1 MSDRIKT
8 LYGQLVRNGY
18 DLGGYEKFNAAMHD
32 SNRRRSLYNQLVANR
47 ADLGGYE
54 KFSSVVETAPR
65 TTPSAPQKKRDVVA
79 DTINMLRTPSSQ
91 YTRPQP
97 SKAAGTFEMPSKYD
111 IYHNMPD
118 AIKRHQTPT
127 PLKPEAVMP
136 SVPSNAAESV
146 WAAADKAA
154 GAEVRKKVDEG
165 WSWRKIMQ
173 ALSSGAS
180 VTGGLGD
187 DNAQALETTSVAHLK
202 THDLQKLSDQAW
214 AALGSKQ
221 QQSIINDSYIY
232 LKEQYPDA
240 DDKALVDAA
249 RKMARAKSDE
259 QMYNLAVEK
268 NMPKS
273 VGEFFLR
280 KAAAASS
287 FGSLS
292 KGYAS
297 MMAGTRGDMEA
308 EDTALQK
315 YGAKHKVADIAGSV
329 AGFAVDPLTYASGAV
344 GGAATKVTLWAG
356 GKVLSEAAAR
366 KMSQT
371 LGGKLL
377 LGAVSGA
384 ANFGTFEA
392 GGEAINQYKWG
403 GTLDVDPE
411 TGRYVVGDFSLGK
424 VASQMRHGLTMG
436 GLMGAFGT
444 WLGNV
449 STKAAQ
455 ATTSTLGKL
464 GVRAGELGVGLVG
477 EGTIFATPEFIS
489 TYGDYNDVIKSVSDK
504 NSPNYIADDKE
515 RSKYIAELKAQR
527 GERMM
532 DIWQDNLAMIAGF
545 KAQHAIKSAGRTIS
559 ELAASRRG
567 KVGFVERMGRM
578 LDGHPSLALSKEEQ
592 TELDKHGYGDL
603 TQMVKEYKAYAQKD
617 GDLPYNKIT
626 QLLNDKNVSEAARAK
641 MYYYVTGHSLPMSAV
656 IASNVIDNGDKTYT
670 VQSLGDNGVITSRTY
685 GSRKRAD
692 YEKARIDRQAELNGV
707 AMAEQ
712 MFDNMD
718 KAERLKAVC
727 TRLAQDKG
735 VSPETLLWLTRKD
748 PKQMTAAEKRWIKE
762 IEDAAN
768 EDAPQGENATV
779 RHIKGVIL
787 DEYGVDVDKALRKAA
802 DSRTDAEKTA
812 ISAYND
818 ELAQAVAERK
828 NAISQGET
836 TDAYRR
842 GYEADTQGMRDA
854 YVAQMY
860 EPSEDNAETLRGVES
875 QITESAKYQAALERD
890 ELTQMTHKDGSI
902 HLATLKDKDKDGNG
916 KQVYIVDGDI
926 VMKEDGSGIDADAS
940 SKSVIIYD
948 PATGEKKM
956 VSPTAVDGIE
966 SLGEVKT
973 AEQRE
978 AEINAHMQDTIQRSK
993 DWLEGNVANPVGMQ
1007 IQLGD
1012 GRIATIEAMHEDGKS
1027 AIATLPDGTQFL
1039 VPNDVLQRIVN
1050 NGQYA
1055 DYKARRDAEASK
1067 REAEQSTE
1075 SAPETAT
1082 EGGQPLPEEAS
1093 PKEEESREYAQ
1104 GDVFDV
1110 VVDGQKMHAEIVSP
1124 KDADGRFV
1132 VNVDDGE
1139 SMRTLYVTP
1148 EELAAMEYRE
1158 EPSPKAEETRLAT
1171 EESSDKALER
1181 GAQPTEEHTPTA
1193 LERIPRDEKGNAQ
1206 FHDVDTETAWDGLV
1220 EMSGNEE
1227 TAHKVAE
1234 ASLANAERKLK
1245 AAKALKEK
1253 GETPEELLR
1262 SIKENEAA
1270 VAEAQRVVDA
1280 WKAIVGE
1287 KTRRE
1292 EAAKAEAERIATE
1305 KAEAER
1311 KAAEE
1316 RERAEA
1322 EEEARVE
1329 AERKTEEERIAKQ
1342 KAEEKTEEAESDKE
1356 EAEKQM
1362 DDEEPKPVGSGVFG
1376 NIYNQFKG
1384 KVKEAFDF
1392 LMKHKGGD
1400 LLGVFHR
1407 KDVGDIDLVWGDH
1420 GGGLAHIIRRHIIE
1434 QNDFKNVD
1442 EIQKVIEDV
1451 IRNGLIVRENK
1462 DKINIEYNGYRV
1474 SIKKTIRDSKGSVV
1488 ENKNWIV
1495 TAFDKSKPKH
1505 EKRNP
1510 SSSETLTTPSANQKA
1525 DGVTLP
1531 SNEDSI
1537 DKGSEKAEKKQEKQ
1551 SVFDK
1556 AKEIADKEEK
1566 KRKAEAE
1573 DDSAL
1578 GQATRAVGKKKKVN
1592 LFKYT
1597 VSEKNSH
1604 PALRGV
1610 HYANGYAYAS
1620 DGSILFKEKAD
1631 YPKEWEGTIRDK
1643 NGNLIDGI
1651 YPDTEK
1657 AIHRLV
1663 HILDK
1668 EVESLPSK
1676 EVLDFAIAASKKLKG
1691 EAIPVAIDGIFFNAV
1706 NLKKF
1711 LEAVASKGMDKVVYR
1726 HPMLYATNGKDEIVM
1741 MPTVNTLEGVLD
1753 IADRMESAGLPK
1765 EQIDAWKAHIEAA
1778 DKKMSFEDFQNAEKN
1793 AKRKGVRLTEA
1804 ESPKR
1809 KADERYQRGEG
1820 GVKPSKAEVAL
1831 RDAVIDRLRESGM
1844 DVIADEAEGQRVLD
1858 EVNGRAK
1865 VQMGD
1870 APETFAE
1877 RQKQAVES
1885 HGVVM
1890 PGLNESY
1897 VEVVKDIPR
1906 HEYTGSIAEA
1916 TREAIDAAKRKYAGK
1931 ELTYNNYGANFNY
1944 TISANAIDIC
1954 LSPKHQNLS
1963 ANKGIHLALAE
1974 HLDEVINKSVEVE
1987 EHPDY
1992 IKGKDGK
1999 RGEEVNPNA
2008 IMHRFYGVAV
2018 IDGTPCRVMTLMR
2031 EDGRSEEANGVHSY
2045 EVQKI
2050 EVLDNESPS
2059 TSNGVG
2065 TQMKDLSAYP
2075 LAKLLK
2081 GVEKSYDKGKYL
2093 LDESKKRSVGL
2104 REQRVDG
2111 ADGVRFFR
2119 TANGEA
2125 YGFTVGGRIYI
2136 DPRIAT
2142 SETPVHEYA
2151 HLWAEALRNGNPKE
2165 WQNVV
2170 ELMKGT
2176 NVWDEVKARY
2186 PELKSDDEIA
2196 DEVIATYSGRRG
2208 AERLREEQRKIAEG
2222 NGGVFEKAEAV
2233 NALERVKQA
2242 LKKFWNG
2249 VADFLHIHYKSAEEV
2264 ADRVMKDLLE
2274 GVDPRKMGKTKDGG
2288 VRFSAKQ
2295 KRALETASLGNVPRS
2310 LTVVSS
2316 AAGANVLNNIEN
2328 LAKEFEKSATQP
2340 KTFIGDVA
2348 KALGASRFG
2357 SGSEYATF
2365 ETKNGNIV
2373 TIRLANHNAHVSGFD
2388 HNDKDNGISIVIS
2401 PKPNEGIT
2409 NDGNAHI
2416 TEFYYDSI
2424 KLRRAEG
2431 KPLAEIVRSIKQ
2443 ALYSGEFKDTTGL
2456 AERQEVNGEDVIRYQ
2471 SSSENSDK
2479 TLAGVHNITEEKLRK
2494 ALKLGGLANPSVAVI
2509 DISKNS
2515 HEGFGEISLILPSEK
2530 VAKRTGK
2537 NAGTWQ
2543 GDAWTPTYP
2552 QIERRM
2558 SNKGAEK
2565 ASKDVLSVPSDMYSE
2580 VRIGLD
2586 RWLDSG
2592 EANSAM
2598 AYMFLHEKGVAPEPK
2613 KIQPKFSD
2621 EAYNELKSIT
2631 AGNFNIYGIS
2641 KADAQKVLAMYI
2653 DAYFDGDKDLYEDK
2667 TKAWLEKNRSIV
2679 DAGDKGGMRY
2689 AIAKENV
2696 KLYDEY
2702 GFNYRGVQTF
2712 VRDVEYDHRNTGVD
2726 MNATLNEVEDYIK
2739 TNSLTDEFNTWQEG
2753 KEKEYGI
2760 KEVIFDG
2767 FTPSG
2772 NRRYIPNTLE
2782 NVSKIMK
2789 KQGRNG
2795 ATGAWA
2801 SFPNFAARLMP
2812 SYGTLEDIRSKK
2824 GLLTSDR
2831 EKIDDF
2837 REKWS
2842 KVFFEL
2848 GMKCQPDATG
2858 TFDDY
2863 GFDRLSEAAMT
2874 SDPQAFLKQEYNV
2887 DFSDE
2892 DTKRLKKMVKAIKE
2906 EYPAMYFE
2914 TKFERPVYLNEFA
2927 AVVVPN
2933 DLGTDVKKALS
2944 DLGIAMYEYDASK
2957 EGDRSRA
2964 FDEAVKSS
2972 GKIRFQFIGEKG
2984 AAEADHAEEVFANEN
2999 VERSVREKGEL
3010 TDAEVAEKERDIDHS
3025 VRSSK
3030 EMAEERLEIERKAKS
3045 DGTWLKAPNGKRTN
3059 LNERQWVDVRTKNFK
3074 EWFGDWEN
3082 DPENASKIVD
3092 ENGEP
3097 LMVFHYTPEDFTV
3110 FGEGKE
3116 IGASTFYNA
3125 SDANYAATAAVG
3137 DWFTSKSD
3145 LPDYMGKPMRVFL
3158 NIKEPSDGRSLE
3170 VLADEV
3176 GYEISSKDYEAF
3188 DEDRDNTAPIIEAG
3202 KNYQEKLR
3210 DRGYDGIFIAD
3221 EEFGGTSYITFAPNQ
3236 IKSAVE
3242 NDGSYSPKEND
3253 IRRSVREKKEDEKT
3267 ELTAE
3272 ERELRDNLVERM
3284 RKGGLDVVTDSEEM
3298 QRVIGTENERTRMTG
3313 AGSVREHR
3321 VYHGSGADFDVFDHS
3336 HMGEGEGAQAYGWGT
3351 YVTEVEGIGRTY
3363 AIQNTTK
3370 HNDALRAL
3378 QHDVDAIS
3386 DQLNRRRDDLK
3397 YDEEQLKRANEWR
3410 AEAELDY
3417 ELFKDEAEELKEKYG
3432 ESSPE
3437 YRNHLFNDIY
3447 TDEMKRAQSSVKS
3460 TEESIQYRKEKIAEL
3475 EKALKDKQVEIDELP
3490 KEFPRHLYTVEI
3502 PDDNGSNYLDWDGHP
3517 TESLLKDV
3525 GSFLESNGFERV
3537 QDNPVR
3543 YEKGESSV
3551 VLNPNATGAD
3561 LYAEL
3566 QKALGSDKKASQALS
3581 ELGCIGIKY
3590 PADNMRGGRE
3600 DGAKDYV
3607 IFNENDAKITD
3618 HTRFLRTAD
3627 GEVYGLVKDGR
3638 IYLDPKVATAETAVH
3653 EYTHLWGDMLRRKD
3667 SEQWSH
3673 TVKELK
3679 NSVLWEEV
3687 KELYPELKTDDEIA
3701 DEVLSTFSGRR
3712 GAERL
3717 REEARR
3723 VAEGEGGVFTKAKAI
3738 ETLERVKEAIA
3749 RFWEGV
3755 ARMFG
3760 INRYRSVEELAD
3772 MAMKDLLDSKNPMK
3786 DESGMRKRGEVGDEG
3801 VKSLKG
3807 EEALTALD
3815 SIFGE
3820 NEGSAIPPKISS
3832 FAKFKNLFKKPVRT
3846 FLGELVQVK
3855 EEVWNKILRNNRQDI
3870 TGTVLPTIENAD
3882 FAIRDTD
3889 GSTLYVK
3896 RFKGDGQERM
3906 YNVVVVNKHGEVE
3919 DYISSVHIKR
3929 DNNLRNKIKKGA
3941 ELFLPNARTTDG
3953 TMSRNNSTPGAK
3965 VANYSETAKPRYSRK
3980 PGESIFDYASRV
3992 SEDVDR
3998 SVRERVS
4005 ARDEYE
4011 KKVKS
4016 KGFQTKEALQNSML
4030 GLQEFMLAIDH
4041 ASGNKRYIED
4051 IPDFENPILG
4061 ENRLSSV
4068 NKEEM
4073 HQVAKTQFKPLMSAV
4088 AKLSGK
4094 GKESGELY
4102 DYMFAKHGLE
4112 RDAVMRQREAQKE
4125 FDKYQK
4131 ANPKGTK
4138 TIGDFVASLE
4148 GKDYAGLTALTAEDG
4163 RVKSIQSQID
4173 AIDEQMK
4180 ATDDQLLLRKLGGQ
4194 KKRLKVDLLNAARD
4208 AADDIRKAFESD
4220 PNHNLSD
4227 INELWSRVN
4236 EVNGNTLRKLYES
4249 GMLTKEAYNDIS
4261 SMYTNYIPMRGFD
4274 QTTSADAYAYLT
4286 HGDSAFN
4293 APIKTAKGRSSKA
4306 DNPIAY
4312 MQAMAES
4319 AIMQGNRNV
4328 LVKQKMLNFVRNH
4341 PSDLAS
4347 VSDVWLQYDSVAD
4360 EWKPVFPDNIDANDS
4375 ASVVAQKMKAFEDKM
4390 EQRAE
4395 NFPNLVIR
4403 SNEAPDIPYKVVEKG
4418 QLNEHQVLVKQ
4429 NGKSY
4434 IITVN
4439 GSPRAAQAANGLTN
4453 PDTDLTGAIGK
4464 VFEGAEALNR
4474 QLSSLYT
4481 TLNPDFI
4488 GSNYVRDALYSNTMV
4503 YVKEG
4508 AKYGGSFNL
4517 NFAKYNP
4524 AEMANLYARYNKG
4537 SLDTSNETHKLFL
4550 EFMQNGGET
4559 GFVNLKQIEKRKSEI
4574 AKAIKRDGEISAAQI
4589 WGGLNDAIDFANRAV
4604 ENSARFAAYVTSRKS
4619 GRSVGRSVYDAKEIS
4634 VNFNRKGSG
4643 SKFMGA
4649 EGQTKAGNAAAFVS
4663 GAGRGL
4669 YIFWNA
4675 GLQGLTNF
4683 SRQIGRHPG
4692 RALTLA
4698 SLLFGFGALMSYL
4711 GNRDDDDE
4719 NNYFNLPK
4727 YIRRSN
4733 VCYKIGDLFVTIPLP
4748 VEYRSFYGLGELASS
4763 TLAGKE
4769 DGTTKDIAKEAV
4781 SQVSQLFPIDFAEG
4795 GGGLHALIPS
4805 AVKPIVEAETNTAWT
4820 GLPIYKDNDFN
4831 KNMPEYTKVYKTA
4844 NGYLVE
4850 IARALND
4857 ATGGNKYKKGFIDI
4871 NPAKMEYVLK
4881 GMLGGAFSFPDKL
4894 VKTTE
4899 TIMGDREFDWRNTP
4913 FANRFV
4919 KNADERTEY
4928 KSLNEQYF
4936 KLKDEMD
4943 VVKQQLKGF
4952 EKEADAGNE
4961 KYEKALLQLEDSKD
4975 YERLELF
4982 KDYEKE
4988 LKGLNDELKELRMSP
5003 DYDKAEEKELQKE
5016 IAELQR
5022 QLIDEMREIKK

>member
-1 MSDRIKT
+1 M
-8 LYGQLVRNGY
+8 
-18 DLGGYEKFNAAMHD
+18 
-32 SNRRRSLYNQLVANR
+32 
-47 ADLGGYE
+47 
-54 KFSSVVETAPR
+54 
-65 TTPSAPQKKRDVVA
+65 
-79 DTINMLRTPSSQ
+79 
-91 YTRPQP
+91 
-97 SKAAGTFEMPSKYD
+97 
-111 IYHNMPD
+111 
-118 AIKRHQTPT
+118 
-127 PLKPEAVMP
+127 
-136 SVPSNAAESV
+136 
-146 WAAADKAA
+146 
-154 GAEVRKKVDEG
+154 
-165 WSWRKIMQ
+165 
-173 ALSSGAS
+173 
-180 VTGGLGD
+180 
-187 DNAQALETTSVAHLK
+187 
-202 THDLQKLSDQAW
+202 
-214 AALGSKQ
+214 
-221 QQSIINDSYIY
+221 
-232 LKEQYPDA
+232 
-240 DDKALVDAA
+240 
-249 RKMARAKSDE
+249 
-259 QMYNLAVEK
+259 
-268 NMPKS
+268 
-273 VGEFFLR
+273 
-280 KAAAASS
+280 
-287 FGSLS
+287 
-292 KGYAS
+292 
-297 MMAGTRGDMEA
+297 
-308 EDTALQK
+308 
-315 YGAKHKVADIAGSV
+315 
-329 AGFAVDPLTYASGAV
+329 
-344 GGAATKVTLWAG
+344 
-356 GKVLSEAAAR
+356 
-366 KMSQT
+366 
-371 LGGKLL
+371 
-377 LGAVSGA
+377 
-384 ANFGTFEA
+384 
-392 GGEAINQYKWG
+392 
-403 GTLDVDPE
+403 
-411 TGRYVVGDFSLGK
+411 
-424 VASQMRHGLTMG
+424 
-436 GLMGAFGT
+436 
-444 WLGNV
+444 
-449 STKAAQ
+449 
-455 ATTSTLGKL
+455 
-464 GVRAGELGVGLVG
+464 
-477 EGTIFATPEFIS
+477 
-489 TYGDYNDVIKSVSDK
+489 
-504 NSPNYIADDKE
+504 
-515 RSKYIAELKAQR
+515 
-527 GERMM
+527 
-532 DIWQDNLAMIAGF
+532 
-545 KAQHAIKSAGRTIS
+545 
-559 ELAASRRG
+559 
-567 KVGFVERMGRM
+567 
-578 LDGHPSLALSKEEQ
+578 
-592 TELDKHGYGDL
+592 
-603 TQMVKEYKAYAQKD
+603 
-617 GDLPYNKIT
+617 
-626 QLLNDKNVSEAARAK
+626 
-641 MYYYVTGHSLPMSAV
+641 
-656 IASNVIDNGDKTYT
+656 
-670 VQSLGDNGVITSRTY
+670 
-685 GSRKRAD
+685 
-692 YEKARIDRQAELNGV
+692 
-707 AMAEQ
+707 
-712 MFDNMD
+712 
-718 KAERLKAVC
+718 
-727 TRLAQDKG
+727 
-735 VSPETLLWLTRKD
+735 
-748 PKQMTAAEKRWIKE
+748 
-762 IEDAAN
+762 
-768 EDAPQGENATV
+768 
-779 RHIKGVIL
+779 
-787 DEYGVDVDKALRKAA
+787 
-802 DSRTDAEKTA
+802 
-812 ISAYND
+812 
-818 ELAQAVAERK
+818 
-828 NAISQGET
+828 
-836 TDAYRR
+836 
-842 GYEADTQGMRDA
+842 
-854 YVAQMY
+854 
-860 EPSEDNAETLRGVES
+860 
-875 QITESAKYQAALERD
+875 
-890 ELTQMTHKDGSI
+890 
-902 HLATLKDKDKDGNG
+902 
-916 KQVYIVDGDI
+916 
-926 VMKEDGSGIDADAS
+926 
-940 SKSVIIYD
+940 
-948 PATGEKKM
+948 
-956 VSPTAVDGIE
+956 
-966 SLGEVKT
+966 
-973 AEQRE
+973 
-978 AEINAHMQDTIQRSK
+978 
-993 DWLEGNVANPVGMQ
+993 
-1007 IQLGD
+1007 
-1012 GRIATIEAMHEDGKS
+1012 
-1027 AIATLPDGTQFL
+1027 
-1039 VPNDVLQRIVN
+1039 
-1050 NGQYA
+1050 
-1055 DYKARRDAEASK
+1055 
-1067 REAEQSTE
+1067 
-1075 SAPETAT
+1075 
-1082 EGGQPLPEEAS
+1082 
-1093 PKEEESREYAQ
+1093 
-1104 GDVFDV
+1104 
-1110 VVDGQKMHAEIVSP
+1110 
-1124 KDADGRFV
+1124 
-1132 VNVDDGE
+1132 
-1139 SMRTLYVTP
+1139 
-1148 EELAAMEYRE
+1148 
-1158 EPSPKAEETRLAT
+1158 
-1171 EESSDKALER
+1171 
-1181 GAQPTEEHTPTA
+1181 
-1193 LERIPRDEKGNAQ
+1193 
-1206 FHDVDTETAWDGLV
+1206 
-1220 EMSGNEE
+1220 
-1227 TAHKVAE
+1227 
-1234 ASLANAERKLK
+1234 K

-1270 VAEAQRVVDA
+1270 VAEAQRTVDA
-1280 WKAIVGE
+1280 WKSIVGE

-1316 RERAEA
+1316 RERAEK

-1329 AERKTEEERIAKQ
+1329 AERKAEEERIAKQ

-1407 KDVGDIDLVWGDH
+1407 KDVGDIDLVWGDEN
-1420 GGGLAHIIRRHIIE
+1420 GGLAHILNKHVGE
-1434 QNDFKNVD
+1434 GKSFANVD
-1442 EIQKVIEDV
+1442 EAMSHIQNIIGTGKNDFEDGDKIVFRKGSELVTVRKNFREGGKKIADKNWVLTAYDKEAADNGNRVTTKVIE
-1451 IRNGLIVRENK
+1451 GK
-1462 DKINIEYNGYRV
+1462 A
-1474 SIKKTIRDSKGSVV
+1474 TPH
-1488 ENKNWIV
+1488 
-1495 TAFDKSKPKH
+1495 TA
-1505 EKRNP
+1505 
-1510 SSSETLTTPSANQKA
+1510 
-1525 DGVTLP
+1525 
-1531 SNEDSI
+1531 SI
-1537 DKGSEKAEKKQEKQ
+1537 DKGSKKAEKKHKKQ

-1566 KRKAEAE
+1566 KRKAEDE
-1573 DDSAL
+1573 DDSVL

-1592 LFKYT
+1592 RFKYT
-1597 VSEKNSH
+1597 VSEKNSNS
-1604 PALRGV
+1604 ALRGV

-1620 DGSILFKEKAD
+1620 DGYILFKEKAD
-1631 YPKEWEGTIRDK
+1631 YPKEWEGTTRDK
-1643 NGNLIDGI
+1643 DGNLIDGK

-1657 AIHRLV
+1657 AILRFV
-1663 HILDK
+1663 HIPDK

-1676 EVLDFAIAASKKLKG
+1676 GVLDFAIAAGKKLKV
-1691 EAIPVAIDGIFFNAV
+1691 EAIPVAVDGIFFNAV
-1706 NLKKF
+1706 ALKKF
-1711 LEAVASKGMDKVVYR
+1711 LEAVASKGMDRVVYR

-1741 MPTVNTLEGVLD
+1741 MPTVNTLEGALD

-2176 NVWDEVKARY
+2176 KVWDEVKARY

-2933 DLGTDVKKALS
+2933 DLGADVKKALS

-3267 ELTAE
+3267 ELTAA

-3298 QRVIGTENERTRMTG
+3298 QRVIDTENERTRMTG

-3321 VYHGSGADFDVFDHS
+3321 VYHGSGADFDAFDHS

-3386 DQLNRRRDDLK
+3386 DQLNRHRDDLK

-3417 ELFKDEAEELKEKYG
+3417 ELFKDEAEKLKEKYG
-3432 ESSPE
+3432 ESSPK
-3437 YRNHLFNDIY
+3437 YQNHLFNDIY

-3460 TEESIQYRKEKIAEL
+3460 MEESIQYRKEKIAEL
-3475 EKALKDKQVEIDELP
+3475 GKALKDKQAEIDELP

-3502 PDDNGSNYLDWDGHP
+3502 PDDNGGNYLDWNGHP
-3517 TESLLKDV
+3517 AESLLKDV
-3525 GSFLESNGFERV
+3525 GSFLEGEGFERV

-3543 YEKGESSV
+3543 YEKGESTV

-3566 QKALGSDKKASQALS
+3566 QKALGSDKKASQALA

-3600 DGAKDYV
+3600 DGAKNYV

-3638 IYLDPKVATAETAVH
+3638 IYLDPKVATSETAVH

-3687 KELYPELKTDDEIA
+3687 KESYPELKTDDEIA

-3723 VAEGEGGVFTKAKAI
+3723 VADGEGGVFTKAKAI
-3738 ETLERVKEAIA
+3738 ETLERVKETIA

-3760 INRYRSVEELAD
+3760 INRYRSAEELAD
-3772 MAMKDLLDSKNPMK
+3772 MAMRDLLDSKNPMK
-3786 DESGMRKRGEVGDEG
+3786 DESGMRKRGEVGETLATSG
-3801 VKSLKG
+3801 TYFSGGGLLEAGLKG
-3807 EEALTALD
+3807 VIDPKVAVEFSEKIAGVYADNHGNHIVVADVRDVDPKKLVGAVDGGEVQYFHASPVCKNFSKAKREGGEVELDKETAL
-3815 SIFGE
+3815 STAEFI
-3820 NEGSAIPPKISS
+3820 AKTRPK
-3832 FAKFKNLFKKPVRT
+3832 V
-3846 FLGELVQVK
+3846 V
-3855 EEVWNKILRNNRQDI
+3855 
-3870 TGTVLPTIENAD
+3870 TIENVKGYRNSEALKIITDELTRQGYDWDAD
-3882 FAIRDTD
+3882 VYNTADYGGYTKRERLIVRAKRDGKLPPKPEKLPEELRKKGWYSAVEDLIPHLEEKKTGVPQGTD
-3889 GSTLYVK
+3889 ERLKNSGIDYRTIDKPLYVFGRGYANKTVGHAFADELLPTLTTGGGDIIIMPDGRVLKASPRVLARVTGLPDTYKMPETDQLSHTIVGNGIPTQLTEGVIAPLLDNAIPSAERSTK
-3896 RFKGDGQERM
+3896 RESVFDVADRVSQNLEARTRAMGSRVEKRMADVAQKLEGRELTAEQKAVVDVFSGEKDNQKFSVERNGVKQQFLLKQGQEDKAGAKHSLYRHYGTNTGVITADDVLKIPQVLERGERIEKAKGGKKM
-3906 YNVVVVNKHGEVE
+3906 AVYTMDIDGVKYTVLTRVGKNNEIVDDFYSNKKGSESSVYRNAENIDNTPEGARRKDSEPSAKVE
-3919 DYISSVHIKR
+3919 DKSESPKLFGEEII
-3929 DNNLRNKIKKGA
+3929 DDDKKGSDS
-3941 ELFLPNARTTDG
+3941 TDR
-3953 TMSRNNSTPGAK
+3953 SVRENPKN
-3965 VANYSETAKPRYSRK
+3965 EDKPRYSRK

-4030 GLQEFMLAIDH
+4030 GLQEFMSAIDH

-4088 AKLSGK
+4088 AKLSGN

-4208 AADDIRKAFESD
+4208 AADDIRKAFESNPSHD
-4220 PNHNLSD
+4220 RSD
-4227 INELWSRVN
+4227 INELWKRVN

-4360 EWKPVFPDNIDANDS
+4360 EWKPFY
-4375 ASVVAQKMKAFEDKM
+4375 AFGRE
-4390 EQRAE
+4390 
-4395 NFPNLVIR
+4395 
-4403 SNEAPDIPYKVVEKG
+4403 SKG
-4418 QLNEHQVLVKQ
+4418 
-4429 NGKSY
+4429 
-4434 IITVN
+4434 
-4439 GSPRAAQAANGLTN
+4439 
-4453 PDTDLTGAIGK
+4453 
-4464 VFEGAEALNR
+4464 
-4474 QLSSLYT
+4474 
-4481 TLNPDFI
+4481 
-4488 GSNYVRDALYSNTMV
+4488 
-4503 YVKEG
+4503 
-4508 AKYGGSFNL
+4508 
-4517 NFAKYNP
+4517 
-4524 AEMANLYARYNKG
+4524 
-4537 SLDTSNETHKLFL
+4537 
-4550 EFMQNGGET
+4550 
-4559 GFVNLKQIEKRKSEI
+4559 
-4574 AKAIKRDGEISAAQI
+4574 
-4589 WGGLNDAIDFANRAV
+4589 
-4604 ENSARFAAYVTSRKS
+4604 
-4619 GRSVGRSVYDAKEIS
+4619 
-4634 VNFNRKGSG
+4634 
-4643 SKFMGA
+4643 
-4649 EGQTKAGNAAAFVS
+4649 
-4663 GAGRGL
+4663 
-4669 YIFWNA
+4669 
-4675 GLQGLTNF
+4675 
-4683 SRQIGRHPG
+4683 
-4692 RALTLA
+4692 
-4698 SLLFGFGALMSYL
+4698 
-4711 GNRDDDDE
+4711 
-4719 NNYFNLPK
+4719 
-4727 YIRRSN
+4727 
-4733 VCYKIGDLFVTIPLP
+4733 
-4748 VEYRSFYGLGELASS
+4748 
-4763 TLAGKE
+4763 
-4769 DGTTKDIAKEAV
+4769 
-4781 SQVSQLFPIDFAEG
+4781 
-4795 GGGLHALIPS
+4795 
-4805 AVKPIVEAETNTAWT
+4805 
-4820 GLPIYKDNDFN
+4820 
-4831 KNMPEYTKVYKTA
+4831 
-4844 NGYLVE
+4844 
-4850 IARALND
+4850 
-4857 ATGGNKYKKGFIDI
+4857 
-4871 NPAKMEYVLK
+4871 
-4881 GMLGGAFSFPDKL
+4881 
-4894 VKTTE
+4894 
-4899 TIMGDREFDWRNTP
+4899 
-4913 FANRFV
+4913 
-4919 KNADERTEY
+4919 
-4928 KSLNEQYF
+4928 
-4936 KLKDEMD
+4936 
-4943 VVKQQLKGF
+4943 
-4952 EKEADAGNE
+4952 
-4961 KYEKALLQLEDSKD
+4961 
-4975 YERLELF
+4975 
-4982 KDYEKE
+4982 
-4988 LKGLNDELKELRMSP
+4988 
-5003 DYDKAEEKELQKE
+5003 
-5016 IAELQR
+5016 
-5022 QLIDEMREIKK
+5022 

>member
-1 MSDRIKT
+1 MTQSNT
-8 LYGQLVRNGY
+8 L
-18 DLGGYEKFNAAMHD
+18 
-32 SNRRRSLYNQLVANR
+32 
-47 ADLGGYE
+47 
-54 KFSSVVETAPR
+54 
-65 TTPSAPQKKRDVVA
+65 
-79 DTINMLRTPSSQ
+79 TI
-91 YTRPQP
+91 
-97 SKAAGTFEMPSKYD
+97 
-111 IYHNMPD
+111 
-118 AIKRHQTPT
+118 
-127 PLKPEAVMP
+127 
-136 SVPSNAAESV
+136 
-146 WAAADKAA
+146 
-154 GAEVRKKVDEG
+154 
-165 WSWRKIMQ
+165 
-173 ALSSGAS
+173 
-180 VTGGLGD
+180 
-187 DNAQALETTSVAHLK
+187 
-202 THDLQKLSDQAW
+202 
-214 AALGSKQ
+214 
-221 QQSIINDSYIY
+221 
-232 LKEQYPDA
+232 
-240 DDKALVDAA
+240 A
-249 RKMARAKSDE
+249 RE
-259 QMYNLAVEK
+259 
-268 NMPKS
+268 
-273 VGEFFLR
+273 
-280 KAAAASS
+280 
-287 FGSLS
+287 
-292 KGYAS
+292 
-297 MMAGTRGDMEA
+297 
-308 EDTALQK
+308 
-315 YGAKHKVADIAGSV
+315 
-329 AGFAVDPLTYASGAV
+329 
-344 GGAATKVTLWAG
+344 
-356 GKVLSEAAAR
+356 
-366 KMSQT
+366 
-371 LGGKLL
+371 
-377 LGAVSGA
+377 
-384 ANFGTFEA
+384 
-392 GGEAINQYKWG
+392 
-403 GTLDVDPE
+403 
-411 TGRYVVGDFSLGK
+411 
-424 VASQMRHGLTMG
+424 
-436 GLMGAFGT
+436 
-444 WLGNV
+444 
-449 STKAAQ
+449 
-455 ATTSTLGKL
+455 
-464 GVRAGELGVGLVG
+464 
-477 EGTIFATPEFIS
+477 
-489 TYGDYNDVIKSVSDK
+489 
-504 NSPNYIADDKE
+504 
-515 RSKYIAELKAQR
+515 
-527 GERMM
+527 
-532 DIWQDNLAMIAGF
+532 
-545 KAQHAIKSAGRTIS
+545 
-559 ELAASRRG
+559 
-567 KVGFVERMGRM
+567 
-578 LDGHPSLALSKEEQ
+578 
-592 TELDKHGYGDL
+592 
-603 TQMVKEYKAYAQKD
+603 
-617 GDLPYNKIT
+617 
-626 QLLNDKNVSEAARAK
+626 
-641 MYYYVTGHSLPMSAV
+641 
-656 IASNVIDNGDKTYT
+656 
-670 VQSLGDNGVITSRTY
+670 
-685 GSRKRAD
+685 
-692 YEKARIDRQAELNGV
+692 
-707 AMAEQ
+707 
-712 MFDNMD
+712 
-718 KAERLKAVC
+718 
-727 TRLAQDKG
+727 
-735 VSPETLLWLTRKD
+735 
-748 PKQMTAAEKRWIKE
+748 
-762 IEDAAN
+762 
-768 EDAPQGENATV
+768 
-779 RHIKGVIL
+779 
-787 DEYGVDVDKALRKAA
+787 
-802 DSRTDAEKTA
+802 
-812 ISAYND
+812 
-818 ELAQAVAERK
+818 
-828 NAISQGET
+828 
-836 TDAYRR
+836 
-842 GYEADTQGMRDA
+842 
-854 YVAQMY
+854 
-860 EPSEDNAETLRGVES
+860 
-875 QITESAKYQAALERD
+875 
-890 ELTQMTHKDGSI
+890 
-902 HLATLKDKDKDGNG
+902 
-916 KQVYIVDGDI
+916 
-926 VMKEDGSGIDADAS
+926 
-940 SKSVIIYD
+940 
-948 PATGEKKM
+948 
-956 VSPTAVDGIE
+956 
-966 SLGEVKT
+966 
-973 AEQRE
+973 
-978 AEINAHMQDTIQRSK
+978 
-993 DWLEGNVANPVGMQ
+993 
-1007 IQLGD
+1007 
-1012 GRIATIEAMHEDGKS
+1012 
-1027 AIATLPDGTQFL
+1027 
-1039 VPNDVLQRIVN
+1039 
-1050 NGQYA
+1050 
-1055 DYKARRDAEASK
+1055 
-1067 REAEQSTE
+1067 
-1075 SAPETAT
+1075 
-1082 EGGQPLPEEAS
+1082 
-1093 PKEEESREYAQ
+1093 
-1104 GDVFDV
+1104 
-1110 VVDGQKMHAEIVSP
+1110 
-1124 KDADGRFV
+1124 
-1132 VNVDDGE
+1132 
-1139 SMRTLYVTP
+1139 
-1148 EELAAMEYRE
+1148 
-1158 EPSPKAEETRLAT
+1158 
-1171 EESSDKALER
+1171 
-1181 GAQPTEEHTPTA
+1181 
-1193 LERIPRDEKGNAQ
+1193 
-1206 FHDVDTETAWDGLV
+1206 
-1220 EMSGNEE
+1220 
-1227 TAHKVAE
+1227 
-1234 ASLANAERKLK
+1234 K

-1287 KTRRE
+1287 KSRRE
-1292 EAAKAEAERIATE
+1292 EASKAEAERIAAE
-1305 KAEAER
+1305 K
-1311 KAAEE
+1311 
-1316 RERAEA
+1316 A

-1329 AERKTEEERIAKQ
+1329 AERKAEEERKT
-1342 KAEEKTEEAESDKE
+1342 KEEERKERDENGQPFVVSSDGTTTFGEITEDTGLTAAPIKLSEGFQDANTGKGYGLVHIEANHGEQIRQAGFTSVKEFVSFVATHYDPDNIRVGKRRDDGSDTFLIQVTDTHDNTLFIELSKDGSYWNVNSGGIFRKGYSNKKETVAKTEPQQPTNAVSRDSSLSANVKDGITNAEPNGEPTVSLDKGTTLPADQQTSDKE
-1356 EAEKQM
+1356 NTKKVADSEGENTLKAKIEAASA
-1362 DDEEPKPVGSGVFG
+1362 DVNTEPTEA
-1376 NIYNQFKG
+1376 Q
-1384 KVKEAFDF
+1384 KEAGNYKKGHVQVGAFDITIEQPEGSIRRGTDADGKKWEIKMHNTYGYFRGTEGVDGDHIDVF
-1392 LMKHKGGD
+1392 LSNDIDGWNGRKVFVVDQYNPDGTFDEHKVMLGFNDMDEAKSDYLANYEKGWENGRRITVSTTNLEDFEKWIDSSHRKTKPFSEYSSVNKETVATDKGG
-1400 LLGVFHR
+1400 
-1407 KDVGDIDLVWGDH
+1407 
-1420 GGGLAHIIRRHIIE
+1420 
-1434 QNDFKNVD
+1434 
-1442 EIQKVIEDV
+1442 
-1451 IRNGLIVRENK
+1451 
-1462 DKINIEYNGYRV
+1462 
-1474 SIKKTIRDSKGSVV
+1474 
-1488 ENKNWIV
+1488 
-1495 TAFDKSKPKH
+1495 
-1505 EKRNP
+1505 
-1510 SSSETLTTPSANQKA
+1510 
-1525 DGVTLP
+1525 
-1531 SNEDSI
+1531 
-1537 DKGSEKAEKKQEKQ
+1537 EKAEKKQKKQ

-1566 KRKAEAE
+1566 KRKAEA
-1573 DDSAL
+1573 DSVL

-1597 VSEKNSH
+1597 ASEKNSNS
-1604 PALRGV
+1604 ALRGV

-1620 DGSILFKEKAD
+1620 DGYILFKEKAD
-1631 YPKEWEGTIRDK
+1631 YPKEWEGTTRDK
-1643 NGNLIDGI
+1643 DGNLIDGK
-1651 YPDTEK
+1651 YPDAEK
-1657 AIHRLV
+1657 AIPRLV
-1663 HILDK
+1663 HIPDK

-1691 EAIPVAIDGIFFNAV
+1691 EAIPVAIDGLFFNAV

-1711 LEAVASKGMDKVVYR
+1711 LEAVASKGMDKIVYR
-1726 HPMLYATNGKDEIVM
+1726 YPMLYATNGKDEIVM
-1741 MPTVNTLEGVLD
+1741 MPTVNTLEGTLD
-1753 IADRMESAGLPK
+1753 IADKMERAGLPK

-2176 NVWDEVKARY
+2176 KVWDEVKARY

-2373 TIRLANHNAHVSGFD
+2373 TIRLANHNAHVYGFD

-2933 DLGTDVKKALS
+2933 DLGADVKKALS

-2999 VERSVREKGEL
+2999 VERSVRE
-3010 TDAEVAEKERDIDHS
+3010 S
-3025 VRSSK
+3025 RS
-3030 EMAEERLEIERKAKS
+3030 
-3045 DGTWLKAPNGKRTN
+3045 
-3059 LNERQWVDVRTKNFK
+3059 
-3074 EWFGDWEN
+3074 
-3082 DPENASKIVD
+3082 
-3092 ENGEP
+3092 
-3097 LMVFHYTPEDFTV
+3097 
-3110 FGEGKE
+3110 
-3116 IGASTFYNA
+3116 
-3125 SDANYAATAAVG
+3125 
-3137 DWFTSKSD
+3137 
-3145 LPDYMGKPMRVFL
+3145 
-3158 NIKEPSDGRSLE
+3158 
-3170 VLADEV
+3170 
-3176 GYEISSKDYEAF
+3176 
-3188 DEDRDNTAPIIEAG
+3188 
-3202 KNYQEKLR
+3202 
-3210 DRGYDGIFIAD
+3210 
-3221 EEFGGTSYITFAPNQ
+3221 
-3236 IKSAVE
+3236 
-3242 NDGSYSPKEND
+3242 
-3253 IRRSVREKKEDEKT
+3253 EKT
-3267 ELTAE
+3267 DLTAE

-3298 QRVIGTENERTRMTG
+3298 QRVIDTENERTRNMFVGEKGATEADKAEEVSTRLDNLSVARGMEEAKKDAKTIKMATGWERGTDGKWRYETSDIKPKPFEEWMNKKNLKLGDIIDSDSGLFEMYPELKDFKVTRGKGKSTNAAIYTGLGKIEINFSKFKPYMSIPSNREKINGILHRVINHEIQHAIQDSEGFAQGVSPNAFRPDAPIGKLREMEEADGRMVERYNAMSYTEKALGEGVRLKERILENRKEYNALASKYRFGMDGYTRAAGEVEARNTEKRIGMTEEERKASLASETEDVAREDQILLG
-3313 AGSVREHR
+3313 VDNADEEVNTGSVREHR
-3321 VYHGSGADFDVFDHS
+3321 VYHGSGADFDSFDHS

-3363 AIQNTTK
+3363 AIQNTTT

-3386 DQLNRRRDDLK
+3386 DQLNRHRDDLK

-3417 ELFKDEAEELKEKYG
+3417 ELFRDEAEELKEKYG
-3432 ESSPE
+3432 ESSPK

-3460 TEESIQYRKEKIAEL
+3460 MEESIQYRKEKIAEL
-3475 EKALKDKQVEIDELP
+3475 EKALKDKQAEIDELP

-3502 PDDNGSNYLDWDGHP
+3502 PDDNGGNYLDWNGHP
-3517 TESLLKDV
+3517 AESLLKDV
-3525 GSFLESNGFERV
+3525 GSFLEGEGFERV
-3537 QDNPVR
+3537 QDSPVR
-3543 YEKGESSV
+3543 YEKGESTV
-3551 VLNPNATGAD
+3551 VLNQNATGAD

-3566 QKALGSDKKASQALS
+3566 QKALGSDKKASQALA

-3600 DGAKDYV
+3600 DGAKNYV

-3618 HTRFLRTAD
+3618 HTRFLRTAG

-3667 SEQWSH
+3667 SEQWNH

-3687 KELYPELKTDDEIA
+3687 KESYPELKTDDEIA

-3723 VAEGEGGVFTKAKAI
+3723 VADGEGGVFTKAKAI
-3738 ETLERVKEAIA
+3738 ETLERVKETIA

-3760 INRYRSVEELAD
+3760 INRYRSAEELAD

-3786 DESGMRKRGEVGDEG
+3786 DESGMRKRGEVGETLATSGTYFSGGGLLEAGLKGVIDPKVAVEFSEKIAGVYADNHGNHIVVADVRDVDPKKLVGAVDGGEVQYFHASPVCKNFSKAKREGGEVELDKETALSTAEFIAKTRPKVVTIENVKGYRNSEALKIITDELTRQGYDWDADVYNAADYGGYTKRERLIVRAKRDGKLPPKPEKLPEELRKKGWYSAVEDLIPHLEEKKTGVPQGTDERLKNSGIDYRTIDKPLYVFGRGYANKTVGHAFADELLPTLTTGGGDIIIMPDGRVLKASPRVLARVTGLPDTYKMPETDQLSHTIVGNGIPTQLTEG
-3801 VKSLKG
+3801 VIAPLLDNAIPSAERATKRESVFDVADRVSQNLEERTRNMFVGEKGATEADKAEEVSTRLDNLSVARRMEEAKKDAKAIKMATGWERGTDGKWRYETGDAKIKDTIELDGKTFKRYEEDMLWTSGKFGDVVDAPELFKAYPELRDVRIETDAVLNDMPSNGEYNPRTNTITIHSDDLKYQNSILNHEIQHAIQHIEGFETGGSAENVRERIQQIIDNSSDEVGYARERLREWADLNAMAAMLDVAYRKFVGSGNEWERAKAVEIYWDAINTIEDNDKAELAINYPHDKTPREVAESGYLVDDVIRELNRLADETRKEIPDGDIDTMRKVDRLVGALKDKTDFELYNRLAGEVEARNTEKRIGMTEEERRASLASETEDVAREDQILLRQGLDGINIMRSEAAATPLKG
-3807 EEALTALD
+3807 DEALTALD

-3855 EEVWNKILRNNRQDI
+3855 DEVWNKILRNNRQDI

-3896 RFKGDGQERM
+3896 RFKGNGQERM

-3998 SVRERVS
+3998 SVREIVS

-4030 GLQEFMLAIDH
+4030 GLQEFMYAIDR

-4088 AKLSGK
+4088 AKLSGN

-4208 AADDIRKAFESD
+4208 AADDIRKAFENNPSHD
-4220 PNHNLSD
+4220 RSD

-4360 EWKPVFPDNIDANDS
+4360 EWKPFY
-4375 ASVVAQKMKAFEDKM
+4375 AFGRE
-4390 EQRAE
+4390 
-4395 NFPNLVIR
+4395 
-4403 SNEAPDIPYKVVEKG
+4403 SKG
-4418 QLNEHQVLVKQ
+4418 
-4429 NGKSY
+4429 
-4434 IITVN
+4434 
-4439 GSPRAAQAANGLTN
+4439 
-4453 PDTDLTGAIGK
+4453 
-4464 VFEGAEALNR
+4464 
-4474 QLSSLYT
+4474 
-4481 TLNPDFI
+4481 
-4488 GSNYVRDALYSNTMV
+4488 
-4503 YVKEG
+4503 
-4508 AKYGGSFNL
+4508 
-4517 NFAKYNP
+4517 
-4524 AEMANLYARYNKG
+4524 
-4537 SLDTSNETHKLFL
+4537 
-4550 EFMQNGGET
+4550 
-4559 GFVNLKQIEKRKSEI
+4559 
-4574 AKAIKRDGEISAAQI
+4574 
-4589 WGGLNDAIDFANRAV
+4589 
-4604 ENSARFAAYVTSRKS
+4604 
-4619 GRSVGRSVYDAKEIS
+4619 
-4634 VNFNRKGSG
+4634 
-4643 SKFMGA
+4643 
-4649 EGQTKAGNAAAFVS
+4649 
-4663 GAGRGL
+4663 
-4669 YIFWNA
+4669 
-4675 GLQGLTNF
+4675 
-4683 SRQIGRHPG
+4683 
-4692 RALTLA
+4692 
-4698 SLLFGFGALMSYL
+4698 
-4711 GNRDDDDE
+4711 
-4719 NNYFNLPK
+4719 
-4727 YIRRSN
+4727 
-4733 VCYKIGDLFVTIPLP
+4733 
-4748 VEYRSFYGLGELASS
+4748 
-4763 TLAGKE
+4763 
-4769 DGTTKDIAKEAV
+4769 
-4781 SQVSQLFPIDFAEG
+4781 
-4795 GGGLHALIPS
+4795 
-4805 AVKPIVEAETNTAWT
+4805 
-4820 GLPIYKDNDFN
+4820 
-4831 KNMPEYTKVYKTA
+4831 
-4844 NGYLVE
+4844 
-4850 IARALND
+4850 
-4857 ATGGNKYKKGFIDI
+4857 
-4871 NPAKMEYVLK
+4871 
-4881 GMLGGAFSFPDKL
+4881 
-4894 VKTTE
+4894 
-4899 TIMGDREFDWRNTP
+4899 
-4913 FANRFV
+4913 
-4919 KNADERTEY
+4919 
-4928 KSLNEQYF
+4928 
-4936 KLKDEMD
+4936 
-4943 VVKQQLKGF
+4943 
-4952 EKEADAGNE
+4952 
-4961 KYEKALLQLEDSKD
+4961 
-4975 YERLELF
+4975 
-4982 KDYEKE
+4982 
-4988 LKGLNDELKELRMSP
+4988 
-5003 DYDKAEEKELQKE
+5003 
-5016 IAELQR
+5016 
-5022 QLIDEMREIKK
+5022 

>member
-1 MSDRIKT
+1 MANKSA
-8 LYGQLVRNGY
+8 
-18 DLGGYEKFNAAMHD
+18 EK
-32 SNRRRSLYNQLVANR
+32 LYNALKSQGKYTKSFAEFQGLLSDKQRSQKLYTALSN
-47 ADLGGYE
+47 DGLYT
-54 KFSSVVETAPR
+54 KSFSDFSKQFSSGETAPTHPQT
-65 TTPSAPQKKRDVVA
+65 TTPKKRDIVA

-111 IYHNMPD
+111 IYHNLPD

-146 WAAADKAA
+146 WAAADKAESA
-154 GAEVRKKVDEG
+154 DVREKVDEG

-344 GGAATKVTLWAG
+344 GGAATKVALWAG

-392 GGEAINQYKWG
+392 GGEALNQYKWG

-436 GLMGAFGT
+436 GLTGAFGT

-449 STKAAQ
+449 SSKATQ

-592 TELDKHGYGDL
+592 AELDKHGYGDL
-603 TQMVKEYKAYAQKD
+603 TQMVKEYKVYAQKD

-656 IASNVIDNGDKTYT
+656 IASNFIDNGDKTYT

-685 GSRKRAD
+685 GSLKRAG

-718 KAERLKAVC
+718 KAARLKAVC

-812 ISAYND
+812 ISAYNN

-978 AEINAHMQDTIQRSK
+978 AEINAHMQDTIQRGK

-1012 GRIATIEAMHEDGKS
+1012 GRIATIEAMHEDGSS

-1039 VPNDVLQRIVN
+1039 VSKDVLQRIVN
-1050 NGQYA
+1050 NGHYA
-1055 DYKARRDAEASK
+1055 DYKARRDAEAS
-1067 REAEQSTE
+1067 RRDAEQSTE

-1082 EGGQPLPEEAS
+1082 EGGQPLPEEVAS
-1093 PKEEESREYAQ
+1093 KEEERREYAQ
-1104 GDVFDV
+1104 GDEFEVI
-1110 VVDGQKMHAEIVSP
+1110 VDGQKMHAEIVSP

-1148 EELAAMEYRE
+1148 EELAAMEYKEPKE
-1158 EPSPKAEETRLAT
+1158 EPLTESENPRTIDT
-1171 EESSDKALER
+1171 EEPPISNA
-1181 GAQPTEEHTPTA
+1181 APTEHTPTA

-1206 FHDVDTETAWDGLV
+1206 FHDVDTGTAWDGLV

-1227 TAHKVAE
+1227 TAHRVAE
-1234 ASLANAERKLK
+1234 ASLANAEKKLK

-1253 GETPEELLR
+1253 GDTPEELLR

-1270 VAEAQRVVDA
+1270 VAEAQRVVAA

-1287 KTRRE
+1287 KSRRE
-1292 EAAKAEAERIATE
+1292 EASKAEVERI
-1305 KAEAER
+1305 ER

-1316 RERAEA
+1316 RERADKEEKKRIEAEKA

-1329 AERKTEEERIAKQ
+1329 AERKAEEER
-1342 KAEEKTEEAESDKE
+1342 KTKE
-1356 EAEKQM
+1356 EERKER
-1362 DDEEPKPVGSGVFG
+1362 DENGQPFVVSSDGTTTFGEITEDTGLTAAPIKLSEGVADEMGNGYGLRHIEARHGDQIRKAGFSSVEEFIEQVAKNYDVIKEGSDRNGNKTYRLLLTDKHNNTLMIELSKDGSYWNVNTAGVFKKSYG
-1376 NIYNQFKG
+1376 
-1384 KVKEAFDF
+1384 
-1392 LMKHKGGD
+1392 
-1400 LLGVFHR
+1400 
-1407 KDVGDIDLVWGDH
+1407 
-1420 GGGLAHIIRRHIIE
+1420 
-1434 QNDFKNVD
+1434 
-1442 EIQKVIEDV
+1442 
-1451 IRNGLIVRENK
+1451 K
-1462 DKINIEYNGYRV
+1462 DKKEVYNRHTTVKQSAETAETSQADEHSGTQSTSRMNV
-1474 SIKKTIRDSKGSVV
+1474 PTTSTGKGS
-1488 ENKNWIV
+1488 K
-1495 TAFDKSKPKH
+1495 
-1505 EKRNP
+1505 
-1510 SSSETLTTPSANQKA
+1510 
-1525 DGVTLP
+1525 
-1531 SNEDSI
+1531 
-1537 DKGSEKAEKKQEKQ
+1537 KAEKKQEKQ

-1566 KRKAEAE
+1566 KRKAEADKPKQKPLTE
-1573 DDSAL
+1573 TERKDAEEVAGAL
-1578 GQATRAVGKKKKVN
+1578 GYRVEWVDTMEENGTIDADRKVIRIAKDAENPLVQVLGHEVAHGVKRMDGGKFKALQKAAMEVVGEKEWNERIEKKRKLNAYAEGKLAEEVTCDIVGEALN
-1592 LFKYT
+1592 DKDALKRLAE
-1597 VSEKNSH
+1597 S
-1604 PALRGV
+1604 LRGER
-1610 HYANGYAYAS
+1610 G
-1620 DGSILFKEKAD
+1620 ILA
-1631 YPKEWEGTIRDK
+1631 R
-1643 NGNLIDGI
+1643 
-1651 YPDTEK
+1651 
-1657 AIHRLV
+1657 
-1663 HILDK
+1663 
-1668 EVESLPSK
+1668 
-1676 EVLDFAIAASKKLKG
+1676 
-1691 EAIPVAIDGIFFNAV
+1691 
-1706 NLKKF
+1706 
-1711 LEAVASKGMDKVVYR
+1711 
-1726 HPMLYATNGKDEIVM
+1726 
-1741 MPTVNTLEGVLD
+1741 
-1753 IADRMESAGLPK
+1753 
-1765 EQIDAWKAHIEAA
+1765 
-1778 DKKMSFEDFQNAEKN
+1778 
-1793 AKRKGVRLTEA
+1793 
-1804 ESPKR
+1804 
-1809 KADERYQRGEG
+1809 
-1820 GVKPSKAEVAL
+1820 L
-1831 RDAVIDRLRESGM
+1831 RDAVAKMVEYFKNRGDKEGVRRMKAADKLLAEFESALKE
-1844 DVIADEAEGQRVLD
+1844 DV
-1858 EVNGRAK
+1858 
-1865 VQMGD
+1865 
-1870 APETFAE
+1870 APE
-1877 RQKQAVES
+1877 Q
-1885 HGVVM
+1885 
-1890 PGLNESY
+1890 
-1897 VEVVKDIPR
+1897 VKP
-1906 HEYTGSIAEA
+1906 
-1916 TREAIDAAKRKYAGK
+1916 
-1931 ELTYNNYGANFNY
+1931 
-1944 TISANAIDIC
+1944 
-1954 LSPKHQNLS
+1954 
-1963 ANKGIHLALAE
+1963 
-1974 HLDEVINKSVEVE
+1974 
-1987 EHPDY
+1987 
-1992 IKGKDGK
+1992 
-1999 RGEEVNPNA
+1999 
-2008 IMHRFYGVAV
+2008 
-2018 IDGTPCRVMTLMR
+2018 
-2031 EDGRSEEANGVHSY
+2031 
-2045 EVQKI
+2045 
-2050 EVLDNESPS
+2050 
-2059 TSNGVG
+2059 
-2065 TQMKDLSAYP
+2065 
-2075 LAKLLK
+2075 
-2081 GVEKSYDKGKYL
+2081 
-2093 LDESKKRSVGL
+2093 
-2104 REQRVDG
+2104 
-2111 ADGVRFFR
+2111 
-2119 TANGEA
+2119 
-2125 YGFTVGGRIYI
+2125 
-2136 DPRIAT
+2136 
-2142 SETPVHEYA
+2142 
-2151 HLWAEALRNGNPKE
+2151 
-2165 WQNVV
+2165 
-2170 ELMKGT
+2170 
-2176 NVWDEVKARY
+2176 
-2186 PELKSDDEIA
+2186 
-2196 DEVIATYSGRRG
+2196 
-2208 AERLREEQRKIAEG
+2208 
-2222 NGGVFEKAEAV
+2222 
-2233 NALERVKQA
+2233 
-2242 LKKFWNG
+2242 
-2249 VADFLHIHYKSAEEV
+2249 
-2264 ADRVMKDLLE
+2264 E
-2274 GVDPRKMGKTKDGG
+2274 GVD
-2288 VRFSAKQ
+2288 
-2295 KRALETASLGNVPRS
+2295 RS
-2310 LTVVSS
+2310 
-2316 AAGANVLNNIEN
+2316 E
-2328 LAKEFEKSATQP
+2328 
-2340 KTFIGDVA
+2340 
-2348 KALGASRFG
+2348 R
-2357 SGSEYATF
+2357 
-2365 ETKNGNIV
+2365 
-2373 TIRLANHNAHVSGFD
+2373 
-2388 HNDKDNGISIVIS
+2388 
-2401 PKPNEGIT
+2401 
-2409 NDGNAHI
+2409 
-2416 TEFYYDSI
+2416 
-2424 KLRRAEG
+2424 EG
-2431 KPLAEIVRSIKQ
+2431 K
-2443 ALYSGEFKDTTGL
+2443 KD
-2456 AERQEVNGEDVIRYQ
+2456 
-2471 SSSENSDK
+2471 DK
-2479 TLAGVHNITEEKLRK
+2479 TLYGVHNISEEKLRK

-2914 TKFERPVYLNEFA
+2914 TKFERPVMLNEFA
-2927 AVVVPN
+2927 AAVVPKGIG
-2933 DLGTDVKKALS
+2933 DDVRKGLEDAGLV
-2944 DLGIAMYEYDASK
+2944 LYEYDPAK
-2957 EGDRSRA
+2957 KGDRERA
-2964 FDEAVKSS
+2964 ANEASAS
-2972 GKIRFQFIGEKG
+2972 DGIRF
-2984 AAEADHAEEVFANEN
+2984 N
-2999 VERSVREKGEL
+2999 RS
-3010 TDAEVAEKERDIDHS
+3010 
-3025 VRSSK
+3025 
-3030 EMAEERLEIERKAKS
+3030 
-3045 DGTWLKAPNGKRTN
+3045 
-3059 LNERQWVDVRTKNFK
+3059 
-3074 EWFGDWEN
+3074 
-3082 DPENASKIVD
+3082 
-3092 ENGEP
+3092 
-3097 LMVFHYTPEDFTV
+3097 
-3110 FGEGKE
+3110 
-3116 IGASTFYNA
+3116 
-3125 SDANYAATAAVG
+3125 
-3137 DWFTSKSD
+3137 
-3145 LPDYMGKPMRVFL
+3145 
-3158 NIKEPSDGRSLE
+3158 
-3170 VLADEV
+3170 
-3176 GYEISSKDYEAF
+3176 
-3188 DEDRDNTAPIIEAG
+3188 
-3202 KNYQEKLR
+3202 
-3210 DRGYDGIFIAD
+3210 
-3221 EEFGGTSYITFAPNQ
+3221 
-3236 IKSAVE
+3236 
-3242 NDGSYSPKEND
+3242 
-3253 IRRSVREKKEDEKT
+3253 EKT
-3267 ELTAE
+3267 ELTEE

-3298 QRVIGTENERTRMTG
+3298 QRVIDTENERTRMMG

-3321 VYHGSGADFDVFDHS
+3321 VYHGSGADFDAFDHS

-3363 AIQNTTK
+3363 AEQNATT

-3386 DQLNRRRDDLK
+3386 DQLNRHRDDLK

-3417 ELFKDEAEELKEKYG
+3417 ELFKDGAEELKEKYG
-3432 ESSPE
+3432 ESSPK

-3475 EKALKDKQVEIDELP
+3475 EKALKDKQAEIDELP

-3502 PDDNGSNYLDWDGHP
+3502 PDDNGGNYLDWNGHP
-3517 TESLLKDV
+3517 AESLLKDV
-3525 GSFLESNGFERV
+3525 GSFLEGEGFERV
-3537 QDNPVR
+3537 QDSPVR
-3543 YEKGESSV
+3543 YEKGESTV

-3566 QKALGSDKKASQALS
+3566 QKALGGDKKASQALA
-3581 ELGCIGIKY
+3581 ELGYAGIKY
-3590 PADNMRGGRE
+3590 PADYRRGGRK
-3600 DGAKDYV
+3600 DGAKNYV
-3607 IFNENDAKITD
+3607 IFNENDAKITA
-3618 HTRFLRTAD
+3618 HTRFLRTAG

-3638 IYLDPKVATAETAVH
+3638 IYLDPKVATSETAVH

-3667 SEQWSH
+3667 SEQWSR

-3687 KELYPELKTDDEIA
+3687 KKLYPELKTDDEIA

-3723 VAEGEGGVFTKAKAI
+3723 VADGEGGVFTKAKAI

-3760 INRYRSVEELAD
+3760 INRYRSAEELAD

-3807 EEALTALD
+3807 EEAMVALD
-3815 SIFGE
+3815 NIFEDKKTE
-3820 NEGSAIPPKISS
+3820 NMPQKVSS
-3832 FAKFKNLFKKPVRT
+3832 LVKFMELFRKPVRT
-3846 FLGELVQVK
+3846 FLGEVVNVK
-3855 EEVWNKILRNNRQDI
+3855 EEVYNKIIREKRTSI
-3870 TGTVLPTIENAD
+3870 SGAVLPTLENAD

-3889 GSTLYVK
+3889 GSTLYIK
-3896 RFKGDGQERM
+3896 RFKSENNDNV
-3906 YNVVVVNKHGEVE
+3906 YNIAVVNKYGEVE
-3919 DYISSVHIKR
+3919 DYVSSVHIKS
-3929 DNNLRNKIKKGA
+3929 DNNLRNKITKGA
-3941 ELFLPNARTTDG
+3941 ELLLPQERITDG
-3953 TMSRNNSTPGAK
+3953 ILSRNNSTPGAK
-3965 VANYSETAKPRYSRK
+3965 VANYSETAKPRLSRK

-3992 SEDVDR
+3992 SEGVDR
-3998 SVRERVS
+3998 SVREIVS

-4030 GLQEFMLAIDH
+4030 GLQEFMYAIDH

-4088 AKLSGK
+4088 AKLSDN

-4125 FDKYQK
+4125 FDKYKK

-4180 ATDDQLLLRKLGGQ
+4180 TTDNQLLLRYLGGQ

-4208 AADDIRKAFESD
+4208 AADDIRKAFESNPSHD
-4220 PNHNLSD
+4220 RSD
-4227 INELWSRVN
+4227 INELWTRVN

-4360 EWKPVFPDNIDANDS
+4360 EWKPVFPDNIGANDS
-4375 ASVVAQKMKAFEDKM
+4375 ASVVAKKMEAFEDKM
-4390 EQRAE
+4390 KQMAE
-4395 NFPNLVIR
+4395 KHPDLVMR

-4453 PDTDLTGAIGK
+4453 PDTDFTGAVGK
-4464 VFEGAEALNR
+4464 VLEGAEALNR

-4481 TLNPDFI
+4481 TFNLNFV

-4524 AEMANLYARYNKG
+4524 AEMANLYARYKKG
-4537 SLDTSNETHKLFL
+4537 SLDTSNETHRLFL

-4574 AKAIKRDGEISAAQI
+4574 AKAIKRDGRISAARA
-4589 WGGLNDAIDFANRAV
+4589 WGGASDAIDFANRAV
-4604 ENSARFAAYVTSRKS
+4604 ENSARFAAYVTSRRS

-4692 RALTLA
+4692 KALTLA
-4698 SLLFGFGALMSYL
+4698 ALLFGFGALMSYL
-4711 GNRDDDDE
+4711 GSDDDDDE

-4831 KNMPEYTKVYKTA
+4831 KNMPENTKVYKTT
-4844 NGYLVE
+4844 NGHLVE
-4850 IARALND
+4850 ISRALND

-4881 GMLGGAFSFPDKL
+4881 GMLGGAFSFPDEL

-4899 TIMGDREFDWRNTP
+4899 MIVGDREFDWRYIP
-4913 FANRFV
+4913 IANRFV

-4928 KSLNEQYF
+4928 KALNEQYF

>member
-65 TTPSAPQKKRDVVA
+65 TAPSAPQKKSDFVA

-118 AIKRHQTPT
+118 AVKRHQTPT

-146 WAAADKAA
+146 WAAADKAESA
-154 GAEVRKKVDEG
+154 DVRKKVDEG

-214 AALGSKQ
+214 AALGTKQ
-221 QQSIINDSYIY
+221 QQSIINDTYRY

-315 YGAKHKVADIAGSV
+315 YGSKHKVADIAGSV
-329 AGFAVDPLTYASGAV
+329 AGFAVDPLTYAAGGV
-344 GGAATKVTLWAG
+344 GGAATKVALWTG

-377 LGAVSGA
+377 LGAIGGA

-392 GGEAINQYKWG
+392 GGEALNQYKWG

-424 VASQMRHGLTMG
+424 VASQLRHGLAMG
-436 GLMGAFGT
+436 GLTGAFGT

-449 STKAAQ
+449 STRAAQ
-455 ATTSTLGKL
+455 ATSSTLGKL
-464 GVRAGELGVGLVG
+464 GVRTGELGVGLVG

-515 RSKYIAELKAQR
+515 RSKYIAEIKAQR

-692 YEKARIDRQAELNGV
+692 YEKSRIDRQAELNGV

-718 KAERLKAVC
+718 RAERLKAVC

-748 PKQMTAAEKRWIKE
+748 PKQMTAAEKRWVKE

-779 RHIKGVIL
+779 RHIKGVIF

-802 DSRTDAEKTA
+802 DSRTEAEKSA
-812 ISAYND
+812 ISAYNN

-860 EPSEDNAETLRGVES
+860 EPSEDNAETLKGVET

-890 ELTQMTHKDGSI
+890 ELKQMTHKDGST

-973 AEQRE
+973 AEQTE
-978 AEINAHMQDTIQRSK
+978 AEINARMQDTIQRGK

-1039 VPNDVLQRIVN
+1039 VPKDVLQRIVN

-1075 SAPETAT
+1075 SASETAT

-1104 GDVFDV
+1104 GDEFDV

-1158 EPSPKAEETRLAT
+1158 EPSPKVEETRLAT
-1171 EESSDKALER
+1171 EDSSEKALER
-1181 GAQPTEEHTPTA
+1181 GAQLTEEHAPTA

-1287 KTRRE
+1287 KSRRE

-1329 AERKTEEERIAKQ
+1329 AERKAEEER
-1342 KAEEKTEEAESDKE
+1342 KTEEKERKAKTDGDGQNGFNFFTGTINELIAATRKKGSSLIKKVLSAASNRLIADLKDKGVDISPEYNHTIDNNAINHALNRHSSDKE
-1356 EAEKQM
+1356 KEQGQIPLTEK
-1362 DDEEPKPVGSGVFG
+1362 DIENV
-1376 NIYNQFKG
+1376 N
-1384 KVKEAFDF
+1384 
-1392 LMKHKGGD
+1392 
-1400 LLGVFHR
+1400 
-1407 KDVGDIDLVWGDH
+1407 DVID
-1420 GGGLAHIIRRHIIE
+1420 
-1434 QNDFKNVD
+1434 NYD
-1442 EIQKVIEDV
+1442 EIKTEKNSRGQDIIIYKKRYTDGTTLYVEE
-1451 IRNGLIVRENK
+1451 VRTGRKELAMASMRK
-1462 DKINIEYNGYRV
+1462 QRSRKLTDA
-1474 SIKKTIRDSKGSVV
+1474 D
-1488 ENKNWIV
+1488 
-1495 TAFDKSKPKH
+1495 DLKST
-1505 EKRNP
+1505 P
-1510 SSSETLTTPSANQKA
+1510 SSDLPSASA
-1525 DGVTLP
+1525 
-1531 SNEDSI
+1531 
-1537 DKGSEKAEKKQEKQ
+1537 DKGSEKPEKKQEKQ

-1573 DDSAL
+1573 KKRPAPLSERIEDVGEKIGDARKDVWKEIIARVKNKKQGIEEALKKSSAGKLFSSLFDEKELLESGVSNEVVTFISAVKGSL
-1578 GQATRAVGKKKKVN
+1578 GTKPRSLSKLKMWINKVLHQYDMCEQALENWESVKKKIDEWKYYSQPFYMYRAAMAVG
-1592 LFKYT
+1592 
-1597 VSEKNSH
+1597 
-1604 PALRGV
+1604 
-1610 HYANGYAYAS
+1610 GYESGRDVGNAELWQIADGYS
-1620 DGSILFKEKAD
+1620 DGKSVAGQWCVRKAGA
-1631 YPKEWEGTIRDK
+1631 Y
-1643 NGNLIDGI
+1643 DGI
-1651 YPDTEK
+1651 YKTYE
-1657 AIHRLV
+1657 
-1663 HILDK
+1663 
-1668 EVESLPSK
+1668 
-1676 EVLDFAIAASKKLKG
+1676 
-1691 EAIPVAIDGIFFNAV
+1691 
-1706 NLKKF
+1706 
-1711 LEAVASKGMDKVVYR
+1711 
-1726 HPMLYATNGKDEIVM
+1726 
-1741 MPTVNTLEGVLD
+1741 
-1753 IADRMESAGLPK
+1753 
-1765 EQIDAWKAHIEAA
+1765 EAA
-1778 DKKMSFEDFQNAEKN
+1778 E
-1793 AKRKGVRLTEA
+1793 
-1804 ESPKR
+1804 
-1809 KADERYQRGEG
+1809 
-1820 GVKPSKAEVAL
+1820 
-1831 RDAVIDRLRESGM
+1831 
-1844 DVIADEAEGQRVLD
+1844 
-1858 EVNGRAK
+1858 
-1865 VQMGD
+1865 
-1870 APETFAE
+1870 
-1877 RQKQAVES
+1877 
-1885 HGVVM
+1885 
-1890 PGLNESY
+1890 
-1897 VEVVKDIPR
+1897 
-1906 HEYTGSIAEA
+1906 
-1916 TREAIDAAKRKYAGK
+1916 
-1931 ELTYNNYGANFNY
+1931 
-1944 TISANAIDIC
+1944 
-1954 LSPKHQNLS
+1954 
-1963 ANKGIHLALAE
+1963 
-1974 HLDEVINKSVEVE
+1974 
-1987 EHPDY
+1987 
-1992 IKGKDGK
+1992 
-1999 RGEEVNPNA
+1999 
-2008 IMHRFYGVAV
+2008 
-2018 IDGTPCRVMTLMR
+2018 
-2031 EDGRSEEANGVHSY
+2031 
-2045 EVQKI
+2045 
-2050 EVLDNESPS
+2050 
-2059 TSNGVG
+2059 
-2065 TQMKDLSAYP
+2065 
-2075 LAKLLK
+2075 
-2081 GVEKSYDKGKYL
+2081 
-2093 LDESKKRSVGL
+2093 
-2104 REQRVDG
+2104 
-2111 ADGVRFFR
+2111 
-2119 TANGEA
+2119 
-2125 YGFTVGGRIYI
+2125 
-2136 DPRIAT
+2136 
-2142 SETPVHEYA
+2142 
-2151 HLWAEALRNGNPKE
+2151 
-2165 WQNVV
+2165 
-2170 ELMKGT
+2170 
-2176 NVWDEVKARY
+2176 
-2186 PELKSDDEIA
+2186 
-2196 DEVIATYSGRRG
+2196 
-2208 AERLREEQRKIAEG
+2208 
-2222 NGGVFEKAEAV
+2222 
-2233 NALERVKQA
+2233 A
-2242 LKKFWNG
+2242 LKKFAGENAAVDG
-2249 VADFLHIHYKSAEEV
+2249 KGKRKEVKLAIYK
-2264 ADRVMKDLLE
+2264 R
-2274 GVDPRKMGKTKDGG
+2274 RTDG
-2288 VRFSAKQ
+2288 
-2295 KRALETASLGNVPRS
+2295 TM
-2310 LTVVSS
+2310 
-2316 AAGANVLNNIEN
+2316 
-2328 LAKEFEKSATQP
+2328 
-2340 KTFIGDVA
+2340 FIA
-2348 KALGASRFG
+2348 
-2357 SGSEYATF
+2357 
-2365 ETKNGNIV
+2365 
-2373 TIRLANHNAHVSGFD
+2373 
-2388 HNDKDNGISIVIS
+2388 
-2401 PKPNEGIT
+2401 P
-2409 NDGNAHI
+2409 
-2416 TEFYYDSI
+2416 
-2424 KLRRAEG
+2424 EG
-2431 KPLAEIVRSIKQ
+2431 KP
-2443 ALYSGEFKDTTGL
+2443 
-2456 AERQEVNGEDVIRYQ
+2456 DVIIQ
-2471 SSSENSDK
+2471 DGFK
-2479 TLAGVHNITEEKLRK
+2479 TLYEASAYKKEHYAEMQERYRTLMDGIKPKFNENRERK
-2494 ALKLGGLANPSVAVI
+2494 GRDWRGG
-2509 DISKNS
+2509 
-2515 HEGFGEISLILPSEK
+2515 
-2530 VAKRTGK
+2530 
-2537 NAGTWQ
+2537 
-2543 GDAWTPTYP
+2543 
-2552 QIERRM
+2552 
-2558 SNKGAEK
+2558 
-2565 ASKDVLSVPSDMYSE
+2565 KDV
-2580 VRIGLD
+2580 
-2586 RWLDSG
+2586 
-2592 EANSAM
+2592 SA
-2598 AYMFLHEKGVAPEPK
+2598 E
-2613 KIQPKFSD
+2613 
-2621 EAYNELKSIT
+2621 
-2631 AGNFNIYGIS
+2631 
-2641 KADAQKVLAMYI
+2641 
-2653 DAYFDGDKDLYEDK
+2653 
-2667 TKAWLEKNRSIV
+2667 
-2679 DAGDKGGMRY
+2679 
-2689 AIAKENV
+2689 
-2696 KLYDEY
+2696 
-2702 GFNYRGVQTF
+2702 
-2712 VRDVEYDHRNTGVD
+2712 
-2726 MNATLNEVEDYIK
+2726 
-2739 TNSLTDEFNTWQEG
+2739 
-2753 KEKEYGI
+2753 
-2760 KEVIFDG
+2760 
-2767 FTPSG
+2767 
-2772 NRRYIPNTLE
+2772 
-2782 NVSKIMK
+2782 
-2789 KQGRNG
+2789 
-2795 ATGAWA
+2795 
-2801 SFPNFAARLMP
+2801 
-2812 SYGTLEDIRSKK
+2812 
-2824 GLLTSDR
+2824 
-2831 EKIDDF
+2831 DF
-2837 REKWS
+2837 RE
-2842 KVFFEL
+2842 
-2848 GMKCQPDATG
+2848 A
-2858 TFDDY
+2858 FDFR
-2863 GFDRLSEAAMT
+2863 GVEFGNWMQQKDRR
-2874 SDPQAFLKQEYNV
+2874 QA
-2887 DFSDE
+2887 
-2892 DTKRLKKMVKAIKE
+2892 
-2906 EYPAMYFE
+2906 
-2914 TKFERPVYLNEFA
+2914 LNECYDSLM
-2927 AVVVPN
+2927 
-2933 DLGTDVKKALS
+2933 DLAMVCGVSPKALS
-2944 DLGIAMYEYDASK
+2944 LGGKLAMAFGARGVGKFNAHYEPDK
-2957 EGDRSRA
+2957 
-2964 FDEAVKSS
+2964 VVINLTKT
-2972 GKIRFQFIGEKG
+2972 KG
-2984 AAEADHAEEVFANEN
+2984 AGSLAHEWFHAIDNYFNMQGWDEFATESTRN
-2999 VERSVREKGEL
+2999 VER
-3010 TDAEVAEKERDIDHS
+3010 
-3025 VRSSK
+3025 K
-3030 EMAEERLEIERKAKS
+3030 EMAEAWKDLVRAINGSDYFKRSDKYARLKGSRYWIEPTELGARAFAVWVENRLSKY
-3045 DGTWLKAPNGKRTN
+3045 GTI
-3059 LNERQWVDVRTKNFK
+3059 
-3074 EWFGDWEN
+3074 N
-3082 DPENASKIVD
+3082 DYLANNPRLVD
-3092 ENGEP
+3092 E
-3097 LMVFHYTPEDFTV
+3097 
-3110 FGEGKE
+3110 K
-3116 IGASTFYNA
+3116 A
-3125 SDANYAATAAVG
+3125 SDAEKKYAPYPFDKDA
-3137 DWFTSKSD
+3137 DWMDEKFGR
-3145 LPDYMGKPMRVFL
+3145 LFEVMQERV
-3158 NIKEPSDGRSLE
+3158 
-3170 VLADEV
+3170 
-3176 GYEISSKDYEAF
+3176 
-3188 DEDRDNTAPIIEAG
+3188 
-3202 KNYQEKLR
+3202 
-3210 DRGYDGIFIAD
+3210 D
-3221 EEFGGTSYITFAPNQ
+3221 EETGKHIL
-3236 IKSAVE
+3236 
-3242 NDGSYSPKEND
+3242 YSRNKAAGH
-3253 IRRSVREKKEDEKT
+3253 EKT

-3298 QRVIGTENERTRMTG
+3298 QRVIDTENERTRMMG

-3321 VYHGSGADFDVFDHS
+3321 VYHGSGADFDAFDHS

-3386 DQLNRRRDDLK
+3386 DQLNRHRDDLK

-3432 ESSPE
+3432 EASPE

-3447 TDEMKRAQSSVKS
+3447 TDEMKRAQRSVKS
-3460 TEESIQYRKEKIAEL
+3460 IEESIQYRKEKIAEL
-3475 EKALKDKQVEIDELP
+3475 GKALKDKQAEVDELP
-3490 KEFPRHLYTVEI
+3490 KKFPRHLYTVEI
-3502 PDDNGSNYLDWDGHP
+3502 PDDNGGNYLDWNGHP
-3517 TESLLKDV
+3517 AESLLKDV
-3525 GSFLESNGFERV
+3525 GSFLESEGFERV
-3537 QDNPVR
+3537 QDSPVR
-3543 YEKGESSV
+3543 YEKGESTV

-3566 QKALGSDKKASQALS
+3566 REALGSDKKASQALA
-3581 ELGCIGIKY
+3581 EVGCVGIKY
-3590 PADNMRGGRE
+3590 PADNMRGGRK
-3600 DGAKDYV
+3600 DGAKNYV

-3618 HTRFLRTAD
+3618 HTRFLRTAG

-3638 IYLDPKVATAETAVH
+3638 IYLDPKVATSETAVH

-3687 KELYPELKTDDEIA
+3687 KELYLELKTDDEIA

-3723 VAEGEGGVFTKAKAI
+3723 VADGEGGVFTKAKAI

-3760 INRYRSVEELAD
+3760 INRYRSAEELAD
-3772 MAMKDLLDSKNPMK
+3772 MAMRDLIN
-3786 DESGMRKRGEVGDEG
+3786 G
-3801 VKSLKG
+3801 VKPTSRTFTFDNFYKDTKAVFEGTERPKGKPDYISYSGSEYWYGEDKGGKYVVRGSDHWSGEFKVKDGERTNVGRNHYSEITEDGMLPIGAQGSLKFG
-3807 EEALTALD
+3807 WKKGLSKPVGSGISAAIDRRGSGDSNNIASCYWYIDNAKGKDNKGFTYGKAYLSEFEDKERRRDIPGDDWRDIQGLEGGTRAMRSEAAATPLKGDEALTALD

-3855 EEVWNKILRNNRQDI
+3855 DEVWNKILRNNRQDI

-3953 TMSRNNSTPGAK
+3953 TISRNNSTPGAK
-3965 VANYSETAKPRYSRK
+3965 VANYSETAKPRFSRK

-3992 SEDVDR
+3992 SDSVDR

-4030 GLQEFMLAIDH
+4030 GLQEFMFAIDH

-4088 AKLSGK
+4088 AKLSGN

-4138 TIGDFVASLE
+4138 TIEDFVASLE

-4180 ATDDQLLLRKLGGQ
+4180 ATDDQLLLRNLGGQ

-4208 AADDIRKAFESD
+4208 AADDIRKAFESNPSHD
-4220 PNHNLSD
+4220 RSD
-4227 INELWSRVN
+4227 INELWKRVN

-4249 GMLTKEAYNDIS
+4249 GLLTKEAYNDIN
-4261 SMYTNYIPMRGFD
+4261 SMYTHYIPMRGFD

-4286 HGDSAFN
+4286 HSDSAFN

-4328 LVKQKMLNFVRNH
+4328 LVKQRMLNFVRNH

-4360 EWKPVFPDNIDANDS
+4360 EWKPVFPDNIGANDS
-4375 ASVVAQKMKAFEDKM
+4375 ASVVAKKMEAFEDKM
-4390 EQRAE
+4390 KQMAE
-4395 NFPNLVIR
+4395 NHPNLVQR

-4453 PDTDLTGAIGK
+4453 PDTDLTGAVGK

-4474 QLSSLYT
+4474 QLSSFYT

-4524 AEMANLYARYNKG
+4524 GEMANLYARYNKG
-4537 SLDTSNETHKLFL
+4537 NLDTSNETHRLFL

-4574 AKAIKRDGEISAAQI
+4574 AKAIKREGKISAAQI
-4589 WGGLNDAIDFANRAV
+4589 WGGASDAIDFANRAV
-4604 ENSARFAAYVTSRKS
+4604 ENSARFAAYVTSRRS

-4675 GLQGLTNF
+4675 GIQGLTNF

-4711 GNRDDDDE
+4711 GSNDDDDE

-4727 YIRRSN
+4727 NIRRSN

-4748 VEYRSFYGLGELASS
+4748 VEYRAFYGLGELASS

-4769 DGTTKDIAKEAV
+4769 SGTTKDIAKEAV
-4781 SQVSQLFPIDFAEG
+4781 SQISQLFPIDFMEG

-4899 TIMGDREFDWRNTP
+4899 TILGDREFDWRNTP

-4928 KSLNEQYF
+4928 KALNEQYY
-4936 KLKDEMD
+4936 KAKE
-4943 VVKQQLKGF
+4943 
-4952 EKEADAGNE
+4952 EADIVRQQYNGAMKEIKAGNGSY
-4961 KYEKALLQLEDSKD
+4961 KDLLGEVVRSDDFQKMV
-4975 YERLELF
+4975 LF
-4982 KDYEKE
+4982 DAYNKPIK
-4988 LKGLNDELKELRMSP
+4988 KLNDTLKQLRMSS
-5003 DYDKAEEKELQKE
+5003 DYDEKAEKVIREK
-5016 IAELQR
+5016 IASVQR
-5022 QLIDEMREIKK
+5022 AMINKLEKMDSVNK